1 MGFFDIF
8 KKKKPEKQENMII
21 FQMMILSNDK
31 IK

>member
-8 KKKKPEKQENMII
+8 KKKKPEKQEKYDYIS
-21 FQMMILSNDK
+21 MMILSNDK

>member
-8 KKKKPEKQENMII
+8 KKKKPENKKNMII